1 MGNDDPRKEVPMTA
15 ELIEDPG
22 FVRMPLPQGREW
34 TWADLQE
41 IPDDNGHR
49 YEIVDGSL
57 YVSPGPSRPHQ
68 VAASRLVRMLADA
81 APDHVEVLEA
91 VDVEMPHNVFQPDVV
106 VLPAELAYAFGGPL
120 KPDQV
125 LLAAEVV
132 SPSSRRLDR
141 MVKPSVLAEH
151 GVQAY
156 WRVELTGPGTPA
168 VVMHELSG
176 AVYREVVTV
185 SAGESVLVD
194 VPFPV
199 ELRPAELAGPR
210 RSG

>member
-22 FVRMPLPQGREW
+22 FIRLPLPQGREW

-41 IPDDNGHR
+41 MPEDDGHR

-57 YVSPGPSRPHQ
+57 YVSPGPRRPHQ
-68 VAASRLVRMLADA
+68 IAAGRLRDLLLAA
-81 APDHVEVLEA
+81 APSDVEVVEA
-91 VDVEMPHNVFQPDVV
+91 VDLEMPHNVFLPDVV
-106 VLPAELAYAFGGPL
+106 VLPADLAYTVDGPL
-120 KPDQV
+120 GPAEV
-125 LLAAEVV
+125 LLAVEVV
-132 SPSSRRLDR
+132 SPGSRRMDR
-141 MVKPSVLAEH
+141 LLKPAVLAEN
-151 GVQAY
+151 GVRAY

-168 VVMHELSG
+168 VVVHELAG
-176 AVYREVVTV
+176 DVYREVMTV
-185 SAGESVLVD
+185 RAGESVRVE

-210 RSG
+210 P